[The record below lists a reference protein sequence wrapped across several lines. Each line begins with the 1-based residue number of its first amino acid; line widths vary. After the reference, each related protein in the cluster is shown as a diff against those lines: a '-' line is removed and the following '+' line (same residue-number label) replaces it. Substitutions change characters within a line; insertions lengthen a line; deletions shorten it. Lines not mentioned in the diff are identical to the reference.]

1 MAEDNV
7 IRVQIRNG
15 IMSLNSII
23 NNWALQEKGNN
34 FKSVES
40 MMSWLQ
46 PNSDQFENRQNSHVT
61 ELSTVATVLPT
72 LPVESKQERMRK
84 EFEESLEGNS
94 LQKLPSIEVLQ
105 IIEATVSPTTQSP
118 VVLHPTSPMTSH
130 LLTPVTQ
137 SPTVLPTVSTTSNP
151 TVSTPHPTSY
161 PAHPTSRTTY
171 STPSPSPHP
180 EVSLPLSTNTDH
192 LSQSRKYGTLSF
204 QQQES
209 PFITV
214 PSPWKQSDKRFMGV
228 TIRRFTGTREV
239 EYSQFN
245 NSNSLLFS
253 LSVVQFYQGNVTE
266 VTIVSISTYHS
277 YSCLM

>member
-1 MAEDNV
+1 
-7 IRVQIRNG
+7 
-15 IMSLNSII
+15 
-23 NNWALQEKGNN
+23 
-34 FKSVES
+34 
-40 MMSWLQ
+40 MSWLQ

-180 EVSLPLSTNTDH
+180 EVSLPLSSNTDH

-277 YSCLM
+277 YSCSDVVHLVYFSSHIS

>member
-1 MAEDNV
+1 
-7 IRVQIRNG
+7 
-15 IMSLNSII
+15 
-23 NNWALQEKGNN
+23 
-34 FKSVES
+34 
-40 MMSWLQ
+40 
-46 PNSDQFENRQNSHVT
+46 
-61 ELSTVATVLPT
+61 
-72 LPVESKQERMRK
+72 
-84 EFEESLEGNS
+84 
-94 LQKLPSIEVLQ
+94 
-105 IIEATVSPTTQSP
+105 
-118 VVLHPTSPMTSH
+118 MTSH

-277 YSCLM
+277 YSCSDVVHLVYFSSHIS